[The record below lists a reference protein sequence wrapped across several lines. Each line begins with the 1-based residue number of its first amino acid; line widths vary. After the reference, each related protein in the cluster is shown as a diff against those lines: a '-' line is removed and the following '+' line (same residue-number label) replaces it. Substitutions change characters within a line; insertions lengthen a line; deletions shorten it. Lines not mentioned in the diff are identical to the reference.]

1 MRKIKFRGKKAD
13 GEWVY
18 GSLVTD
24 KYQRSDGTEF
34 DVAFIADL
42 PCMESANDMWTA
54 RMHRVE
60 PETVCQFTGVTDK
73 DGNDIYEGDVLL
85 LQSKRRK
92 PDEDPYQ
99 RQTSMVFYS
108 NGSFSLE
115 MADGNNM
122 SIKRAARDY
131 EVEVVAHELNGL
143 NDPRKSVESV

>member
-13 GEWVY
+13 GEWVS

-24 KYQRSDGTEF
+24 KCLRSDGKEF

-54 RMHRVE
+54 RMHRVD

-73 DGNDIYEGDVLL
+73 NENDIYEGDILL
-85 LQSKRRK
+85 LQSRRRK

-99 RQTSMVFYS
+99 GQTSKVFYS
-108 NGSFSLE
+108 NGSFLLMME
-115 MADGNNM
+115 DGNNM
-122 SIKRAARDY
+122 SLKRTARYYDA
-131 EVEVVAHELNGL
+131 EVIAHN
-143 NDPRKSVESV
+143 NPAMDF